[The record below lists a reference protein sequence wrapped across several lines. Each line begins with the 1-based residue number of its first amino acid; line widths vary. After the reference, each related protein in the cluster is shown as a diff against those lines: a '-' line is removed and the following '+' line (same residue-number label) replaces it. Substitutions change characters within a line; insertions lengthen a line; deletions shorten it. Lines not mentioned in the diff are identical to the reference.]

1 VLCALPFLCPVT
13 DKTMS
18 DDIVNK
24 LLKKVEELTAEVKA
38 LRAENK
44 ELKNENQ
51 ELKDEVQELKDDVQR
66 LRAENQELKIENQ
79 ELKDKVQRLQNEL
92 ERKGPPNPL
101 YENRQ
106 KSFHESIPVSNY
118 SYHDFVCLTGRRGRT
133 MSTRTKRPYK
143 ALSIGSPAEYD
154 VFLESLMYWALSG
167 ALK

>member
-1 VLCALPFLCPVT
+1 
-13 DKTMS
+13 MS

-38 LRAENK
+38 LRT
-44 ELKNENQ
+44 ENQ
-51 ELKDEVQELKDDVQR
+51 ELKDEVQRLQALRTENEELKNEVQELKNEVQR
-66 LRAENQELKIENQ
+66 LKALRAEDQELKIDNQ

-92 ERKGPPNPL
+92 DRKGPPNPL
-101 YENRQ
+101 YEPLQ
-106 KSFHESIPVSNY
+106 KSFHELIPVRNY

-154 VFLESLMYWALSG
+154 VFLETLMYWAFYG
-167 ALK
+167 TLK